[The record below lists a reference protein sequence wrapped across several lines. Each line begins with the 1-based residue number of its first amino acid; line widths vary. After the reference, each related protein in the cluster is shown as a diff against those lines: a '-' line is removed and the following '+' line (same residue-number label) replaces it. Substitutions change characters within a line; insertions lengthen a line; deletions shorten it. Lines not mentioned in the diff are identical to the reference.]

1 MKDDDIKRS
10 KGKFNPITETRDWC
24 MAASE
29 AHCRRIARKTNKRLI
44 EIIDIEDDGVQ
55 REKVYWKKEGKEV
68 TK

>member
-44 EIIDIEDDGVQ
+44 EIIDIEDDVLPIVCIF
-55 REKVYWKKEGKEV
+55 KDFDHD
-68 TK
+68 

>member
-10 KGKFNPITETRDWC
+10 KGKFNPVTETRDWC

-44 EIIDIEDDGVQ
+44 EIIDIEDDVLPIVCIF
-55 REKVYWKKEGKEV
+55 KDFDHD
-68 TK
+68 